1 MKLSKRQIQGIVLDA
16 LAFIVY
22 SVIVFAVP
30 FKKNAPFFT
39 AYIFTVIAFAA
50 QLYVFKLSFE
60 YGENAKSKFY
70 GFPIA
75 RIGIIYLAAQIVAS
89 LILMAISQIVYTW
102 IVIVVCVV
110 ICALGVAGII
120 AADVVRDEIE
130 NQDKK
135 LKKDVSSM
143 RNIQSIAVSICG
155 LCKESPA
162 EKETEKLSESLRFSD
177 PVSSADLKEIES
189 ELLSEVQQIQ
199 TAAIEK
205 DFDSV
210 IELSKRAH
218 ITLSER
224 NRLCKLGK

>member
-1 MKLSKRQIQGIVLDA
+1 
-16 LAFIVY
+16 
-22 SVIVFAVP
+22 
-30 FKKNAPFFT
+30 
-39 AYIFTVIAFAA
+39 
-50 QLYVFKLSFE
+50 
-60 YGENAKSKFY
+60 
-70 GFPIA
+70 
-75 RIGIIYLAAQIVAS
+75 
-89 LILMAISQIVYTW
+89 MAISQIVHTW

-177 PVSSADLKEIES
+177 PVSSADLKEIEL

-199 TAAIEK
+199 TAAIEQ

-210 IELSKRAH
+210 ITLSKRAQ